1 MKIDINTVGAT
12 VDRRNAKLNYVRLA
26 RSLQTSNA
34 HNARCRPGAIRAAM
48 RRRAVTMHAA
58 DDDVTTFAVIDVIA

>member
-1 MKIDINTVGAT
+1 

-26 RSLQTSNA
+26 RSLQTS
-34 HNARCRPGAIRAAM
+34 NARCRPGAIRAAM